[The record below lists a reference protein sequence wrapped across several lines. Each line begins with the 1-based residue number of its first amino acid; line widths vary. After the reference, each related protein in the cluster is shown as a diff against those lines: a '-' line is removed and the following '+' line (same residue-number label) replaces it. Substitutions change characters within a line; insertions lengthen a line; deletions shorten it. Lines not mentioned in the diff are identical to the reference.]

1 MSTLFEE
8 ASCGSSIKV
17 VQVFSAYRASQFG
30 VYQSLRWTA
39 NKDYK
44 VLFVSN
50 GAWNGVYNP
59 SISKGSWSDSVKST
73 CHNGPSGSGYS
84 VINSI
89 AFDVAK
95 GTVITAEESNASHL
109 HIFGIEK

>member
-1 MSTLFEE
+1 MSTFFEE
-8 ASCGSSIKV
+8 ASGGTNIKV
-17 VQVFSAYRASQFG
+17 VKVFSAYRASQFG
-30 VYQSLRWTA
+30 VYQNLRWTA
-39 NKDYK
+39 SKDYK

-50 GAWNGVYNP
+50 GAWNGVSAP
-59 SISKGSWSDSVKST
+59 SISKGSWLDSVKST

-95 GTVITAEESNASHL
+95 GTVITADESNASHL